1 MNLNN
6 IKLLTDSEVEY
17 LNDKFIFSLDDTKQ
31 FVLVGNKYYNRV
43 TKHPVDQTF
52 SLNTR
57 VKRVSFNPQII
68 SLWIKLNEEGVEC
81 TLFDVKQAVT
91 KLYITYQE
99 LTDEAIKKS
108 VKEEKK

>member
-17 LNDKFIFSLDDTKQ
+17 LNDKFIFSLDESKK

-43 TKHPVDQTF
+43 TWHPIDQTF

-57 VKRVSFNPQII
+57 VKRVSFNPKII
-68 SLWIKLNEEGVEC
+68 RIWINLNEEGISC
-81 TLFDVKQAVT
+81 TLFDVKQAVA